1 MKDRIISGVLLV
13 AFFLAI
19 VIFNTSFPL
28 ALNIAIALISAVSVF
43 EVLKALGLDRKL
55 FVMVPSMLAAFAVQ
69 FFDFQDANLVIYG
82 IYFALIF
89 CGMLWNHKTVS
100 FKDVAVGI
108 SMTVMIPL
116 ALQCIVLVRSLTT
129 EHGIFYA
136 LIAVFSAWIP
146 DTGAFFAGKFFGK
159 HKLCPNISPKKT
171 VEGLIGGIVSSVVI
185 LQLVGIVYSNFF
197 YGGTHDVSQL
207 SLLIIGAFG
216 SLVSVLGD
224 LSFSL
229 IKRSC
234 AIKDFGNVIPGH
246 GGILDRF
253 DSVIFTSPF
262 VYFVA
267 LLLPMIP

>member
-1 MKDRIISGVLLV
+1 MKERVFSGALLV
-13 AFFLAI
+13 VFFLAI
-19 VIFNTSFPL
+19 VLFNTSFPF
-28 ALNIAIALISAVSVF
+28 ALNIAIALISAVSVY
-43 EVLKALGLDRKL
+43 EVIKAVGLERRW
-55 FVMVPSMLAAFAVQ
+55 FVLVPSMLAAAATQ
-69 FFDFQDANLVIYG
+69 FFDFQDVNIVIYG
-82 IYFALIF
+82 LYFASIF
-89 CGMLWNHKTVS
+89 CAMLRHHKEVS
-100 FKDVAVGI
+100 FKDIAVVI

-171 VEGLIGGIVSSVVI
+171 VEGLVGGVVSSIVI
-185 LQLVGIVYSNFF
+185 LQLVGVIYSNFF

-207 SLLIIGAFG
+207 SLLIIGSLGAF
-216 SLVSVLGD
+216 VSVLGD

-253 DSVIFTSPF
+253 DSVIFTAPF
-262 VYFVA
+262 VYIVA
-267 LLLPMIP
+267 MLLPMIP